1 MTMDYEKFEAQR
13 KYCAAVSIGMAL
25 KKEGLITGTEF
36 KTIQHKFEKTYEPL
50 IRTIGD
56 ELTPH
61 NLSEKAAE
69 S

>member
-13 KYCAAVSIGMAL
+13 KYCAAVSVGMAL

-36 KTIQHKFEKTYEPL
+36 KTIKHKFAKKYEPL
-50 IRTIGD
+50 IQIIGY
-56 ELTPH
+56 ELVPH
-61 NLSEKAAE
+61 NLGEKASE

>member
-36 KTIQHKFEKTYEPL
+36 KTIKHKFAKCMS
-50 IRTIGD
+50 R
-56 ELTPH
+56 
-61 NLSEKAAE
+61 LSEQSATNPSPQPQRKNG
-69 S
+69 